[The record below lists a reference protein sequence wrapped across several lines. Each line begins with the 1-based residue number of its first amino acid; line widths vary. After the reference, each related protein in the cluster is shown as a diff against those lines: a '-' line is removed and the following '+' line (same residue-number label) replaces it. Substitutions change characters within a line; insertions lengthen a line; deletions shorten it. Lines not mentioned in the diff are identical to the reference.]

1 MGGRGRQ
8 PNLRTSQQSFANE
21 SFFYGT
27 KVQKWS
33 YAEGQHRL
41 WGEEYRKIQ
50 RSVPC
55 QEGAGGS
62 EEEMLRALQRRHKG
76 LGTSVGP
83 EVGIEM
89 DSVCAMTRACG
100 GHKGPECDSGK
111 IYAIR
116 VSDYSSTTF
125 TKNPSLSIRKPDELQ
140 ICVCLSGAC
149 CCHASLS
156 SVGIHLG
163 SLLLCLQHK

>member
-1 MGGRGRQ
+1 
-8 PNLRTSQQSFANE
+8 
-21 SFFYGT
+21 
-27 KVQKWS
+27 
-33 YAEGQHRL
+33 
-41 WGEEYRKIQ
+41 
-50 RSVPC
+50 
-55 QEGAGGS
+55 
-62 EEEMLRALQRRHKG
+62 MLRALQRTCKG
-76 LGTSVGP
+76 LGGSDGP

-89 DSVCAMTRACG
+89 DSVCEMTRICG
-100 GHKGPECDSGK
+100 GHKRPNCDSDET
-111 IYAIR
+111 YAIR
-116 VSDYSSTTF
+116 ASDYSFTTF